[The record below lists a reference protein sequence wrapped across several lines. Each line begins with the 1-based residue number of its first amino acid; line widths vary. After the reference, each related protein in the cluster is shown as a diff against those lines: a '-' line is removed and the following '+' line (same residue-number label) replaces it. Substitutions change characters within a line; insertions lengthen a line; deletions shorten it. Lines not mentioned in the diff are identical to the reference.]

1 MSAGVRQEPAYVIHR
16 RPYRE
21 TSLLLDVF
29 ALNHGRVSLVA
40 RGATGP
46 KSPLKA
52 QLQPFQPLLLDWS
65 GRSDLKTLT
74 QLENRAGPVIAG
86 GQALYSGFYLN
97 ELLQLLLP
105 PGDPHPELFAAY
117 IEALQWLAKGEDIEP
132 VLRRFES
139 VLCDSLGYGFRW
151 GLAADQGLLVQ
162 PQGRYC
168 YDPQQGIVAV
178 PTEYSVCGLSGESL
192 LALEAGDL
200 ESAGA
205 RRTAKRV
212 MRTLVD
218 FLLQGRP
225 LKSRDLFRNQGRKR
239 NE

>member
-1 MSAGVRQEPAYVIHR
+1 MTAGVRQEPAYVIHR

-29 ALNHGRVSLVA
+29 SLNEGRMSLVA

-74 QLENRAGPVIAG
+74 QTEVRKGPAIPG
-86 GQALYSGFYLN
+86 GQSLYSGFYLN

-105 PGDPHPELFAAY
+105 PADPYPELFAAY
-117 IEALQWLAKGEDIEP
+117 IDALESLAAPGDIEP
-132 VLRRFES
+132 VLRRFERT
-139 VLCDSLGYGFRW
+139 LCDCLGYGFGWDRVMDT
-151 GLAADQGLLVQ
+151 GGAVR
-162 PQGRYC
+162 PEGRYC
-168 YDPQQGIVAV
+168 YDPQQGILAH
-178 PTEYSVCGLSGESL
+178 PSGQGICGLPGSVL

-200 ESAGA
+200 ESPDS
-205 RRTAKRV
+205 RRIAKRV

-218 FLLQGRP
+218 FLLQGKP
-225 LKSRDLFRNQGRKR
+225 LKSRDLFQRKR
-239 NE
+239 GNANG

>member
-21 TSLLLDVF
+21 TSLLVDVF
-29 ALNHGRVSLVA
+29 ALGHGRISLVA
-40 RGATGP
+40 RGATSP

-74 QLENRAGPVIAG
+74 QAENRRGPLIAG
-86 GQALYSGFYLN
+86 GQALYCGFYLN

-105 PGDPHPELFAAY
+105 GGDPHPELFAAY
-117 IEALQWLAKGEDIEP
+117 IQALESLAEEQDIEP
-132 VLRRFES
+132 VLRRFERA
-139 VLCDSLGYGFRW
+139 LCDSLGYGFRW
-151 GLAADQGLLVQ
+151 GETDQGAGVQ
-162 PQGRYC
+162 AQQRYC

-178 PTEYSVCGLSGESL
+178 PTGQSIGGLSGEAL
-192 LALEAGDL
+192 LALDAGDL
-200 ESAGA
+200 ESAEA

-212 MRTLVD
+212 MRTLID